1 MRLLLALALLLP
13 SLAYSQAFQYNYS
26 VVCGPTTAIVEFLTK
41 AQQEMILWDGSHIDD
56 GSKYTLWQDKSG
68 NWTLLKMTREVSC
81 IVGSGTKG
89 SFGTII

>member
-1 MRLLLALALLLP
+1 MRLLLVLALLLP
-13 SLAYSQAFQYNYS
+13 TLVHSQAFQYNYS
-26 VVCGPTTAIVEFLTK
+26 VVCGPTTAIVEFLSRTQK
-41 AQQEMILWDGSHIDD
+41 EVLVWDGSHIDD

-89 SFGTII
+89 SFGTNI

>member
-1 MRLLLALALLLP
+1 MRLLLVLALLLP
-13 SLAYSQAFQYNYS
+13 TLVHSQAFQSNYP
-26 VVCGPTTAIVEFLTK
+26 VVCGPTIDIVEFLSRTQK
-41 AQQEMILWDGSHIDD
+41 EVLVWDGSHIDD

-89 SFGTII
+89 SFGTNI